1 MITIKAK
8 QKLFTH
14 AEVARLTGICAQHL
28 NNFAK
33 LRRLGF
39 IARPNEAARI
49 ENEQRLLTTWDII
62 VLVLCIINVFT
73 NKESCGILLH
83 HAATACSCTP
93 TESIATPGTDEN
105 H

>member
-14 AEVARLTGICAQHL
+14 AHAEAARLTGICAQHL

-49 ENEQRLLTTWDII
+49 ENEQRLFTTWDIT
-62 VLVLCIINVFT
+62 VLVTLFSRCT
-73 NKESCGILLH
+73 HYNKSHLFGAQERANGASRR
-83 HAATACSCTP
+83 T
-93 TESIATPGTDEN
+93 SIFIFGPIRP
-105 H
+105 

>member
-1 MITIKAK
+1 MISIKAK

-28 NNFAK
+28 SNFAK

-39 IARPNEAARI
+39 IARRNEAVRT
-49 ENEQRLLTTWDII
+49 ENEQRLFTPWDIT
-62 VLVLCIINVFT
+62 VLVTLF
-73 NKESCGILLH
+73 SR
-83 HAATACSCTP
+83 CT
-93 TESIATPGTDEN
+93 

>member
-14 AEVARLTGICAQHL
+14 TEVARLTGICAQHL

-39 IARPNEAARI
+39 IARPSEAARI
-49 ENEQRLLTTWDII
+49 ENEQRLFTTWDIT
-62 VLVLCIINVFT
+62 VLVTLFSRCM
-73 NKESCGILLH
+73 H
-83 HAATACSCTP
+83 
-93 TESIATPGTDEN
+93 
-105 H
+105 

>member
-14 AEVARLTGICAQHL
+14 TEVARLTGICAQHL

-39 IARPNEAARI
+39 IARPSEAARI
-49 ENEQRLLTTWDII
+49 ENEQRLFTTWDIT
-62 VLVLCIINVFT
+62 VLVTLF
-73 NKESCGILLH
+73 SR
-83 HAATACSCTP
+83 CT
-93 TESIATPGTDEN
+93 

>member
-14 AEVARLTGICAQHL
+14 AEVARLAGTCTQHL

-33 LRRLGF
+33 LPRLGF

-49 ENEQRLLTTWDII
+49 ENEQQLFTTWDIT
-62 VLVLCIINVFT
+62 VLV
-73 NKESCGILLH
+73 
-83 HAATACSCTP
+83 
-93 TESIATPGTDEN
+93 
-105 H
+105 